1 MAPIFFD
8 YPRSEMGLKKVHIA
22 LATFEKY
29 LTISQTKYAA
39 ADTVTLADFA
49 LASAT
54 LCLEGIDF
62 SLNEYQLIK
71 KWYETFK
78 REYPNLWAIGAG
90 GMKEIAEFNKN
101 PPNLSHMNH
110 PIHPVRKNWF
120 CNDFCNVKLNLF
132 DIITRTLFEILNSR
146 STRCLVLALCSNA
159 DTSCWQLLLE
169 RFRPR

>member
-8 YPRSEMGLKKVHIA
+8 YPRNEMGLKKVHIA

-29 LTISQTKYAA
+29 LTTSKTKYAA
-39 ADTVTLADFA
+39 ADTLTLADFA

-62 SLNEYQLIK
+62 SLNEYPLIK

-78 REYPNLWAIGAG
+78 TEYPNLWAIGAG

-110 PIHPVRKNWF
+110 PIHPVRKN
-120 CNDFCNVKLNLF
+120 
-132 DIITRTLFEILNSR
+132 
-146 STRCLVLALCSNA
+146 
-159 DTSCWQLLLE
+159 
-169 RFRPR
+169 